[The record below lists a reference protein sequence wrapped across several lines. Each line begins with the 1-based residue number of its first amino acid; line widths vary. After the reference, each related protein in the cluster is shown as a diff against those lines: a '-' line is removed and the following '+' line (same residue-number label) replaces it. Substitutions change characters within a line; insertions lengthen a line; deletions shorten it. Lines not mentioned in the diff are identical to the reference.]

1 VCPSVSLYYTKT
13 PLIKGTRKGS
23 TTLSCLQ
30 INNIQTHHLG
40 PLSLTISGDA
50 AVSLRGQSGCGK
62 SLLLRAIADLDPH
75 QGDVMLD
82 NVARQTY
89 SGSQWRKK
97 IGYLPAVSQWWGDGV
112 REHFDDAIDNVQ
124 TSEWLD
130 QLSLKPSILDA
141 AIATLSSG
149 ERQRL
154 ALIRLLAN
162 RPQVLLLD
170 EPTASLDPDNVA
182 SVETLVADYQRQQ
195 GCAVLWVSHDH
206 LQLQRVATRHFVI
219 EQGKLIEQG
228 EAWS

>member
-1 VCPSVSLYYTKT
+1 MKT
-13 PLIKGTRKGS
+13 PLIKGVIKGARKGN

-75 QGDVMLD
+75 QGEVMLD
-82 NVARQTY
+82 DVSCQTY

-97 IGYLPAVSQWWGDGV
+97 IGYLPAVSQWWA
-112 REHFDDAIDNVQ
+112 DDVGAHYDDEIDHAQ
-124 TSEWLD
+124 ISEWLVA
-130 QLSLKPSILDA
+130 LNLRPKILDA

-182 SVETLVADYQRQQ
+182 SLEALVADYQRQQ

-206 LQLQRVATRHFVI
+206 QQLQRVATRHFVI
-219 EQGKLIEQG
+219 AQGKLIEQ
-228 EAWS
+228 EAVWS

>member
-1 VCPSVSLYYTKT
+1 MKT
-13 PLIKGTRKGS
+13 LFIKGVIKGARKGN

-30 INNIQTHHLG
+30 INNIQTHHVG
-40 PLSLTISGDA
+40 PLSLTIAGDA

-75 QGDVMLD
+75 QGEIVLD
-82 NVARQTY
+82 GVSCQAY

-97 IGYLPAVSQWWGDGV
+97 IGYLPAVSQWWADVV
-112 REHFDDAIDNVQ
+112 REHFDDEINHAQI
-124 TSEWLD
+124 SEWL
-130 QLSLKPSILDA
+130 LALNLKPKIRDA

-154 ALIRLLAN
+154 ALVRLLAN

-170 EPTASLDPDNVA
+170 EPTASLDPENVA
-182 SVETLVADYQRQQ
+182 SVEALVAEYQRQK

-206 LQLQRVATRHFVI
+206 QQLQRVATRHFVI
-219 EQGKLIEQG
+219 AQGKLTEQ
-228 EAWS
+228 EATWN